1 MDSSVAVLCIVLHAR
16 FESLE
21 RSYAGLERGFTW
33 YHEFATLVW
42 KGEEKKTTSDLCSNV
57 GKAISSIKVILIVIT
72 VMLKLTTDRIRFS
85 YLSCC
90 YLSNRNLTW
99 TLQKRKWTG
108 QKFLSK
114 QEKLNKIWQ
123 RGKRKRPRRS
133 KKPLVLFSTLCVLFP
148 LVYFSSSRGQTAW
161 EGVDGG
167 RWPCGSE
174 RASAT
179 FARACAVPR
188 LCARR
193 VWCGGESRGGGGE
206 ERVEEADE
214 RNKEKLEESRKKKR
228 GDMALL

>member
-133 KKPLVLFSTLCVLFP
+133 KKTPGAVFYPLCSFSTGLFFFEQGADG
-148 LVYFSSSRGQTAW
+148 VRG
-161 EGVDGG
+161 
-167 RWPCGSE
+167 
-174 RASAT
+174 
-179 FARACAVPR
+179 
-188 LCARR
+188 
-193 VWCGGESRGGGGE
+193 RGGGEVAVRLGE
-206 ERVEEADE
+206 SERHVCACVRRSAPLCASSVMWWGE
-214 RNKEKLEESRKKKR
+214 
-228 GDMALL
+228 